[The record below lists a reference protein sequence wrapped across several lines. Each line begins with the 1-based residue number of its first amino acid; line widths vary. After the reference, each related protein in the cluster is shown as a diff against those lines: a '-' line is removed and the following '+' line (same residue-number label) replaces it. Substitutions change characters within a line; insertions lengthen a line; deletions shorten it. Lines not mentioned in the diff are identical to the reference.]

1 MTETAIGKHAAGAV
15 TPIEPAET
23 KDAQTGPHPEATTL
37 SQQDVEKIKAAWSAQ
52 QPKVDGYT
60 PVFGDTTRTVIYLVC
75 WILGILAFVATVA
88 SAVSGAPTW
97 LTAASAILSWIA
109 PQTANTFGVAYNPL
123 RLAGK

>member
-23 KDAQTGPHPEATTL
+23 TEAPTAPHPEVTTL
-37 SQQDVEKIKAAWSAQ
+37 SQQDVERIKADWSAQ
-52 QPKVDGYT
+52 QIKVDGYT

-75 WILGILAFVATVA
+75 WILGLLGGVAALASAVTGAPAWLTVA
-88 SAVSGAPTW
+88 SV
-97 LTAASAILSWIA
+97 ILAWVA
-109 PQTANTFGVAYNPL
+109 PQTASTFGVAYNPL